1 MNLKEVLWTLTPGH
15 SPGSELPALS
25 TLPPLNAAA
34 GAPDDLILTGHQEKF
49 LFLIG
54 SGSGSPRCTFPFIYK
69 GRSYSSCTTDGRRDK
84 KLWCATTD
92 SYAKDGR
99 WRFCSPMGPDSL
111 PCTFPFKYKGKSY
124 SACTRD
130 GSTDKRLW
138 CATTSDYDKDG
149 KWKLCTQ
156 KVSPACAFPFIYKGK
171 SYSACTRDGTR
182 SRLRWCATTTNYDKD
197 GRWRYCSV
205 TDYDNGE
212 ACVFPFTY
220 KGKRFSAC
228 TKFDNLFGRFWCAT
242 TDSYHMDRQWVFCPD

>member
-1 MNLKEVLWTLTPGH
+1 MGIVSSEKARQSSGKSGGACGFCKILSLA
-15 SPGSELPALS
+15 SPGQVWH
-25 TLPPLNAAA
+25 N
-34 GAPDDLILTGHQEKF
+34 
-49 LFLIG
+49 
-54 SGSGSPRCTFPFIYK
+54 GSPPCTFPFIYK

-99 WRFCSPMGPDSL
+99 WRFCSPMDSL

-182 SRLRWCATTTNYDKD
+182 SRLRWCATTTNYDTD

-205 TDYDNGE
+205 TGE
-212 ACVFPFTY
+212 SWQASPLTPVPCASRRGMPAVRLGP
-220 KGKRFSAC
+220 GSSPCLLQGNDPAP
-228 TKFDNLFGRFWCAT
+228 NLLAKLFQDA
-242 TDSYHMDRQWVFCPD
+242 S

>member
-1 MNLKEVLWTLTPGH
+1 MSSSRKLLAWGLV
-15 SPGSELPALS
+15 ALA
-25 TLPPLNAAA
+25 LCVAA
-34 GAPDDLILTGHQEKF
+34 P
-49 LFLIG
+49 
-54 SGSGSPRCTFPFIYK
+54 GSGSPRCTFPFIYK

-84 KLWCATTD
+84 KLWCATTNN
-92 SYAKDGR
+92 YAKDGR
-99 WRFCSPMGPDSL
+99 WRFCSPMDSL

-124 SACTRD
+124 LACTRD

-149 KWKLCTQ
+149 KWKFCTQ

-182 SRLRWCATTTNYDKD
+182 SRLRWCATTTNYDTD